1 MSAINEERVKNRL
14 DEILKNIQTEA
25 DPHLLNQY
33 RSLIRKKVSFFQR
46 SYLGA
51 YLLMLQDQGAGGL
64 AGGRS
69 RDSRRSGGETRGKS
83 NTARDNST
91 PRNGRSTGAEQKRPS
106 PAAAPQSTQ
115 PASLPAALP
124 AALPDDESVRL
135 FISVGRNRR
144 VFPREILGLIGTK
157 TAVAKDDIGL
167 INILNNYSF
176 VQVRNSAAEEIIAA
190 LNGINFRGR
199 TLAVNFARARKEE
212 DEDITAEPA
221 SLPLEKPFEDEPSSP
236 ADADTYSDDT
246 GTAIEPEEADT
257 SRQQIHDHD
266 DE

>member
-1 MSAINEERVKNRL
+1 
-14 DEILKNIQTEA
+14 
-25 DPHLLNQY
+25 LLNQY

-51 YLLMLQDQGAGGL
+51 YLLMLQDQGAAAF

-69 RDSRRSGGETRGKS
+69 RDSRRSNTTWDKS
-83 NTARDNST
+83 GS
-91 PRNGRSTGAEQKRPS
+91 GEQKRTSS
-106 PAAAPQSTQ
+106 PPAQS
-115 PASLPAALP
+115 AALP
-124 AALPDDESVRL
+124 EDESVRL

-157 TAVAKDDIGL
+157 TAVSKDDIGL

-199 TLAVNFARARKEE
+199 TLAVNFAKARKEE
-212 DEDITAEPA
+212 DGDTGSAEDVM
-221 SLPLEKPFEDEPSSP
+221 EKPFDDEPSDIDDSG
-236 ADADTYSDDT
+236 TY
-246 GTAIEPEEADT
+246 AEETDT
-257 SRQQIHDHD
+257 SR
-266 DE
+266 

>member
-14 DEILKNIQTEA
+14 EEILKIIQTEA
-25 DPHLLNQY
+25 DPQLLNQY

-51 YLLMLQDQGAGGL
+51 YLLMLQDQGPGGH
-64 AGGRS
+64 S
-69 RDSRRSGGETRGKS
+69 RDLPRSSPRKP
-83 NTARDNST
+83 NTQDRPE
-91 PRNGRSTGAEQKRPS
+91 PRS
-106 PAAAPQSTQ
+106 Q
-115 PASLPAALP
+115 PVVLP

-157 TAVAKDDIGL
+157 TAVSKDDIGL

-176 VQVRNSAAEEIIAA
+176 VKVRTSAAEEIIAA

-199 TLAVNFARARKEE
+199 TLAVNYARARKEE
-212 DEDITAEPA
+212 DDPDAAEY
-221 SLPLEKPFEDEPSSP
+221 EPS
-236 ADADTYSDDT
+236 DTAGID
-246 GTAIEPEEADT
+246 PEESGT
-257 SRQQIHDHD
+257 SL
-266 DE
+266 